1 MEETAELAE
10 AVAHVGRRVRDAVRS
25 VTLDGDH
32 DVVRR
37 AGGDDV
43 YGLDARA
50 EQSLFEGLD
59 LLVGKRWPGRL
70 VIEGH
75 DDPLAV
81 GSGDGPWVYL
91 VDPVDGTRPLLA
103 GKRSA
108 WVLIGAGRGV
118 RTLEDLEVGA
128 AVEIS
133 TGRHAL
139 SLVARADRY
148 GYLEAEDDDL
158 VAGASPTRVQMR
170 PRADASLDRSF
181 VTVVRLLP
189 GGHGPIGHWADS
201 HLEDLEV
208 YDDLYPCTGGQMMGL
223 ATGSDAAVFDP
234 RPLFHAGSLSV
245 HPYDMAAL
253 VVARAAG
260 VVIEALPPGPLDFP
274 IDTTTPVAW
283 AGYANESIADRLRPA
298 MHDL

>member
-10 AVAHVGRRVRDAVRS
+10 ALATVGRRVRDVVRS

-43 YGLDARA
+43 YGVDARA
-50 EQSLFEGLD
+50 EQSLFEALD
-59 LLVGKRWPGRL
+59 LLVGQRWPGHL

-75 DDPLAV
+75 DDHLPV
-81 GSGDGPWVYL
+81 GSGYGPWVYL

-108 WVLIGAGRGV
+108 WVLIGAGRDA

-148 GYLEAEDDDL
+148 GHLAAEDDDL
-158 VAGASPTRVQMR
+158 VTGTPPTRVEMH
-170 PRADASLDRSF
+170 PRGNASLDRTF

-189 GGHGPIGHWADS
+189 GGHGPIGDWADR
-201 HLEDLEV
+201 HLGGLEV

-223 ATGSDAAVFDP
+223 AMGSDAAVFDP
-234 RPLFHAGSLSV
+234 RPLFHTGSLSV
-245 HPYDMAAL
+245 HPYDMAAV

-274 IDTTTPVAW
+274 LDPTTPVAW
-283 AGYANESIADRLRPA
+283 AGYANEAIADRLRPDKQ
-298 MHDL
+298 DL

>member
-1 MEETAELAE
+1 MEETAELAD
-10 AVAHVGRRVRDAVRS
+10 AVADVGRLVRDVVRS
-25 VTLDGDH
+25 VTADGDH
-32 DVVRR
+32 EVVRR

-50 EQSLFEGLD
+50 EQCLFERLD
-59 LLVGKRWPGRL
+59 LLVGQRWPGRL

-75 DDPLAV
+75 DDPLPV
-81 GSGDGPWVYL
+81 GSGEGPWVYL
-91 VDPVDGTRPLLA
+91 VDPVDGTRSLLA

-108 WVLIGAGRGV
+108 WVLIGAGRDA
-118 RTLEDLEVGA
+118 RRLEDLEVGA

-133 TGRHAL
+133 TGRHAV

-158 VAGASPTRVQMR
+158 VAGRPPKRVQMR
-170 PRADASLDRSF
+170 PRADATLDRTF
-181 VTVVRLLP
+181 VTVVRLMP
-189 GGHGPIGHWADS
+189 GGHGPIGDWADS
-201 HLEDLEV
+201 HLGGLEV

-260 VVIEALPPGPLDFP
+260 VVIEALPPGPLDFA

-283 AGYANESIADRLRPA
+283 AGYANRAIADRLRPDKLA
-298 MHDL
+298 L